1 MHLLRGRPRGQR
13 DDRLPVSELRQ
24 DADWAVRTL
33 PRSIRRV
40 PLPDLLVHWTVKRGM
55 GSVAVTFRILPEDAE
70 ADLEPVKA
78 RVRKTLGG
86 ALRDLKEQPVAFG
99 LKAILAIA
107 VVGDAEGGSDR
118 LEQSLAAL
126 PGVGSVE
133 TVDVTLV

>member
-1 MHLLRGRPRGQR
+1 LHLLRGRPRGQR
-13 DDRLPVSELRQ
+13 DDRLPVSKLRQ
-24 DADWAVRTL
+24 DADWAVRAL

-40 PLPDLLVHWTVKRGM
+40 PLPDLLVHGTVKAAM

>member
-1 MHLLRGRPRGQR
+1 MR
-13 DDRLPVSELRQ
+13 
-24 DADWAVRTL
+24 AL
-33 PRSIRRV
+33 PRSVRRV
-40 PLPDLLVHWTVKRGM
+40 PLPDLLVHGTVKRGM

-99 LKAILAIA
+99 LRAILAIA
-107 VVGDAEGGSDR
+107 VVGDTEGGSDR

>member
-1 MHLLRGRPRGQR
+1 MHLLRSRPRGQR
-13 DDRLPVSELRQ
+13 DDRLPVSKLWQ

-40 PLPDLLVHWTVKRGM
+40 PLPDLLVHGTVKRGM

-70 ADLEPVKA
+70 ADLERVKA